1 MLLIPLPTFR
11 SPFKSGSAL
20 ASRLCKAAMLH
31 RFRLV
36 AKETQRQDLLATSSY
51 REAKVRET
59 EAFFFFLIG
68 SVFFT
73 SVGQAECYCQTAF
86 VFGLHINV
94 PTRLG
99 RLSLLLLVSNLHFL
113 LCRFW

>member
-1 MLLIPLPTFR
+1 MMLTHFPAFR

-36 AKETQRQDLLATSSY
+36 AKENQRQDLLATSSY

-59 EAFFFFLIG
+59 VALFLG
-68 SVFFT
+68 ALLSYSAVVFDFHIT
-73 SVGQAECYCQTAF
+73 V
-86 VFGLHINV
+86 VF
-94 PTRLG
+94 RLD
-99 RLSLLLLVSNLHFL
+99 
-113 LCRFW
+113 

>member
-1 MLLIPLPTFR
+1 MLIHFPAFR

-36 AKETQRQDLLATSSY
+36 AKEAQRQDLLATSSY

-59 EAFFFFLIG
+59 EAFFIG
-68 SVFFT
+68 TISF
-73 SVGQAECYCQTAF
+73 SSAGQAECYWQTAMF
-86 VFGLHINV
+86 LPDLTV
-94 PTRLG
+94 
-99 RLSLLLLVSNLHFL
+99 SL
-113 LCRFW
+113 CCCW